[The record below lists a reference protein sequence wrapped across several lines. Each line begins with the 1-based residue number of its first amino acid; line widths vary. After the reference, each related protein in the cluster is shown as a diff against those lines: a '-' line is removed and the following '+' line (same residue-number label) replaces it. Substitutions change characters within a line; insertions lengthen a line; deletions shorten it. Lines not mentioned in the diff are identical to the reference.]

1 MGLEILLII
10 IGFVFLIKGSDLLVK
25 AAISIAKRFGL
36 SEMLIGLTIIA
47 VGTSLPEIF
56 ITVTSAMD
64 GHSDLIIGNAIGSC
78 VCNFLFVIGI
88 TSLVRPIKFDK
99 RILKRHLPIEVI
111 AMALLLFLGNTEK
124 LGDVHIINR
133 WQGIILL
140 LCTVLYV
147 IYSIYEERKL
157 HNEKIDEEIINEVK
171 SKENYSIITIIIY
184 IILGVLGLKFG
195 ADFVVENSVLIANKL
210 GLTEKFIGMT
220 IIAIGTTLPE
230 ITTSIISARKDET
243 DLLLGNISGSNI
255 INLLLLIGLGA
266 VINPLAFSAD
276 FNMSIIT
283 LIIVTI
289 FLQIITTINKKNEL
303 DWKRGIILIIM
314 YIIYICSMI

>member
-1 MGLEILLII
+1 M
-10 IGFVFLIKGSDLLVK
+10 IKGADLLVK
-25 AAISIAKRFGL
+25 AAISIAKRFGI
-36 SEMLIGLTIIA
+36 SEMLIGLTILAI
-47 VGTSLPEIF
+47 GTSLPEIF
-56 ITVTSAMD
+56 ITVSSAID
-64 GHSDLIIGNAIGSC
+64 NRSDLIIGNTIGSC
-78 VCNFLFVIGI
+78 ICNFLLVIGI
-88 TSLVRPIKFDK
+88 TSLIKKIKFDK
-99 RILKRHLPIEVI
+99 RIIKRHLPIGIV
-111 AMALLLFLGNTEK
+111 AMILLLLLGNIQKFGDAQKITRGDGIALLLCLTAY
-124 LGDVHIINR
+124 I
-133 WQGIILL
+133 
-140 LCTVLYV
+140 
-147 IYSIYEERKL
+147 IYSVYEEKKI
-157 HNEKIDEEIINEVK
+157 HNNKIDKELIKEVK